1 MKPTLQL
8 KLTSSLTLTPQLQQ
22 SIRLLQLSTLEL
34 NQEIE
39 RIVQNNPLLELS
51 DSIDYGQSQEEP
63 HSTLLSSDAIISQ
76 AELGSVKHPEINGA
90 ESILSTKEEADWFGD
105 HEILYGSREND
116 EDEWDSP
123 QQAVMPPDL
132 REHLVMQVNLSQIS
146 ERDRHLVRI
155 LIDSLDDDGYL
166 KQDLRELLNML
177 PVELGIHLEDLES
190 ALKCLQQLEP
200 TGVGARNLQ
209 ECLTLQLQELPEETP
224 YRKEALLLVE
234 HDLEALAS
242 KDFRQIKKSL
252 HCDDN
257 CLRSVQQLIA
267 RLNPRPGDAFNAMTS
282 RYIIPDVIVTKFNEA
297 WEARL
302 NPDAIPRLS
311 INQLY
316 ADILKR
322 DRNDSV
328 QMLMTQL
335 NEAKWLLKNIQQRF
349 DTILSVSN
357 VIVEHQQA
365 FFEHGAV
372 AMRPLIMREI
382 AEALSLHESTVS
394 RVTTQKFMHTP
405 HGILELKYFFG
416 SHIATDSGG
425 ACSAI
430 AIRTLIKQLVQE
442 ENQQKP
448 LTDSRIA
455 KILAEQGIIVARR
468 TVAKYREAMQI
479 PPANLRKLL

>member
-39 RIVQNNPLLELS
+39 RIVQNNPLLEVR
-51 DSIDYGQSQEEP
+51 DSIDYGQSQEEI
-63 HSTLLSSDAIISQ
+63 HSTALPSGAIISQ
-76 AELGSVKHPEINGA
+76 AELGSVKHPEINGPD
-90 ESILSTKEEADWFGD
+90 SILSTSEEADWLGD
-105 HEILYGSREND
+105 HEVSYGSHEND

-123 QQAVMPPDL
+123 QQAIMPPDL
-132 REHLVMQVNLSQIS
+132 REHLAMQISLSRIS
-146 ERDRHLVRI
+146 ERDRYLVRI

-177 PVELGIHLEDLES
+177 PVELDIRLEDLEA

-209 ECLTLQLQELPEETP
+209 ECLTLQLQALPEETP

-267 RLNPRPGDAFNAMTS
+267 RLNPRPGDAFNSMTS
-282 RYIIPDVIVTKFNEA
+282 RYIIPDVIVTKFNSA

-328 QMLMTQL
+328 QMLMSQL

-357 VIVEHQQA
+357 FIVEHQQA

-382 AEALSLHESTVS
+382 AEALNLHESTVS
-394 RVTTQKFMHTP
+394 RVTTQKFMYTP

-416 SHIATDSGG
+416 SHVATNSGE

-455 KILAEQGIIVARR
+455 TILAEQGIIVARR
-468 TVAKYREAMQI
+468 TVAKYREAMHI

>member
-22 SIRLLQLSTLEL
+22 SIRLLQLSTFEL

-39 RIVQNNPLLELS
+39 RIVQNNPLLEVR
-51 DSIDYGQSQEEP
+51 DSIDYGQSQEEI
-63 HSTLLSSDAIISQ
+63 HSTALPSGAIIPQ
-76 AELGSVKHPEINGA
+76 AELGSVKHPEINGPD
-90 ESILSTKEEADWFGD
+90 SILSTNEEADWFGD
-105 HEILYGSREND
+105 HEVSYGSHEND

-123 QQAVMPPDL
+123 QQAIMPPDL
-132 REHLVMQVNLSQIS
+132 REHLAMQISLSRIS

-177 PVELGIHLEDLES
+177 PVELDIRLEDLEA

-209 ECLTLQLQELPEETP
+209 ECLTLQLQALPEETP

-267 RLNPRPGDAFNAMTS
+267 RLNPRPGDAFDSMTS
-282 RYIIPDVIVTKFNEA
+282 RYIIPDVIVTKFNSV
-297 WEARL
+297 WGARL

-328 QMLMTQL
+328 QMLMSQL

-357 VIVEHQQA
+357 FIVEHQQA

-382 AEALSLHESTVS
+382 AEALNLHESTVS
-394 RVTTQKFMHTP
+394 RVTTQKFMYTP

-416 SHIATDSGG
+416 SHVATNSGE

-468 TVAKYREAMQI
+468 TVAKYREAMHI
-479 PPANLRKLL
+479 PSANLRKLL

>member
-8 KLTSSLTLTPQLQQ
+8 KLTSNLTLTPQLQQ

-39 RIVQNNPLLELS
+39 RIVQNNPLLEVS
-51 DSIDYGQSQEEP
+51 DSIDYGQSQEGI
-63 HSTLLSSDAIISQ
+63 HSTVLPSGAIISQ
-76 AELGSVKHPEINGA
+76 AELGDAKHPEINGPD
-90 ESILSTKEEADWFGD
+90 STLPTNEEAEWLGD
-105 HEILYGSREND
+105 HEVSYGAREND
-116 EDEWDSP
+116 EDEWDTP
-123 QQAVMPPDL
+123 QQAIMPPDL
-132 REHLVMQVNLSQIS
+132 REHLAMQISLSRIS
-146 ERDRHLVRI
+146 ERDRHIVRI

-166 KQDLRELLNML
+166 KQDLQELLNMM
-177 PVELGIHLEDLES
+177 PVELNIHLEDLEA

-209 ECLTLQLQELPEETP
+209 ECLTLQLQALPEETP

-267 RLNPRPGDAFNAMTS
+267 RLNPKPGDAFNPMTS
-282 RYIIPDVIVTKFNEA
+282 RYIIPDVIVEKFDNA

-328 QMLMTQL
+328 QMLVSQL

-349 DTILSVSN
+349 DTILKVSN

-365 FFEHGAV
+365 FFEHGAI

-382 AEALSLHESTVS
+382 AEALNLHESTVS
-394 RVTTQKFMHTP
+394 RVTTQKFMYTP

-416 SHIATDSGG
+416 SHVATNSGE

-468 TVAKYREAMQI
+468 TVAKYREAMHI

>member
-51 DSIDYGQSQEEP
+51 DNIGYEQPQEVI
-63 HSTLLSSDAIISQ
+63 HSMALPSDAIISQ
-76 AELGSVKHPEINGA
+76 AELTSVKHAESNDP
-90 ESILSTKEEADWFGD
+90 ESILSTNEDADWLGD
-105 HEILYGSREND
+105 HEASYSSREND
-116 EDEWDSP
+116 EDEWDSS
-123 QQAVMPPDL
+123 QQTIMPPNL
-132 REHLVMQVNLSQIS
+132 REHLAMQISLSQIS
-146 ERDRHLVRI
+146 ERDRYLVRI

-166 KQDLRELLNML
+166 KQDLQELLNML
-177 PVELGIHLEDLES
+177 PVELGIRLEDLEV

-209 ECLTLQLQELPEETP
+209 ECLTMQLQALPEETL
-224 YRKEALLLVE
+224 YRKEALLLVK
-234 HDLEALAS
+234 HDLKALAS

-282 RYIIPDVIVTKFNEA
+282 RYIIPDVIVTKFNDA

-382 AEALSLHESTVS
+382 AEALNLHESTVS
-394 RVTTQKFMHTP
+394 RVTTQKFMYTP

-416 SHIATDSGG
+416 SHVATDSGG
-425 ACSAI
+425 VCSAI

-442 ENQQKP
+442 ENQKKP

-468 TVAKYREAMQI
+468 TVAKYREVLHI